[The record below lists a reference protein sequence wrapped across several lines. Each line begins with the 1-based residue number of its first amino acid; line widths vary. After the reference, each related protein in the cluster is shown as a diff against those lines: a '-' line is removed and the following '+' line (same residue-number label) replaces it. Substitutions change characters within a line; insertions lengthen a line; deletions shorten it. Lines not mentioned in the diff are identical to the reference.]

1 MDDQLFQLIRST
13 IDDGTCLAFLGA
25 GASAGYTDPDGN
37 DVPGLPVGSQLSK
50 KIADRCGYQ
59 NGSPTDLAKVA
70 EYFLYTKS
78 GNRQQLV
85 QELQQHLPSCDPR
98 PIHTV
103 LAQLPQIRMAISSNY
118 DDLLEQEVRR
128 YKRPLTRHVHN
139 PRDSRTGHFEGP
151 IEEHEFDGGRLVLH
165 KMHGSLDEPDSIVVT
180 QSDYIQ
186 YLTQLT
192 DPDRGIP
199 DYFRKTWLPRRH
211 LLFLGYSLN
220 DWNFQV
226 IWEGVLSMQ
235 AGSRFA
241 KKSYALVKDTSA
253 FDRDYWSSRKVTV
266 IEEDL
271 TDFAVRLAE
280 VYNLEIP
287 SLGIKRQC

>member
-1 MDDQLFQLIRST
+1 MEDQLFQLIRTT

-25 GASAGYTDPDGN
+25 GASASYQDPDGN
-37 DVPGLPVGSQLSK
+37 EVPGLPVGSQLAK
-50 KIADRCGYQ
+50 TIAERCGYC
-59 NGSPTDLAKVA
+59 NGSPTDLARVT

-78 GNRQQLV
+78 GNRNQLV
-85 QELQQHLPSCDPR
+85 QELQEHLPPCDPR

-103 LAQLPQIRMAISSNY
+103 LAQLQQIRIAISSNY

-128 YKRPLTRHVHN
+128 YQRPLTRHVHN
-139 PRDSRTGHFEGP
+139 PKNSRTGHFEGP
-151 IEEHEFDGGRLVLH
+151 IEEHEFAGGRLVLH
-165 KMHGSLDEPDSIVVT
+165 KMHGTLEEPDSVVVT
-180 QSDYIQ
+180 QSDYIR

-226 IWEGVLSMQ
+226 IWEGLLSKQ
-235 AGSRFA
+235 AGSRVGN
-241 KKSYALVKDTSA
+241 KSYALVKDASA
-253 FDRDYWSSRKVTV
+253 FDQDYWSSRNVTV

-271 TDFAVRLAE
+271 TDFAVRLAD
-280 VYNLEIP
+280 VYDLEIP
-287 SLGIKRQC
+287 SLGIARR